1 MSAPIVLLAFANDRT
16 GQWASLREELAR
28 ERREIRAIFEAAE
41 QAGLCKVEPL
51 VDATP
56 RDVVGAF
63 QNPAW
68 RDRIAIFHF
77 SGHADSER
85 LLFESEDGGVAAA
98 AGMDLAEFLGRQ
110 QALTLVFLNGCATQ
124 GHVAAL
130 LAAGTRAVIGTER
143 KVDSVAAC
151 EFAIAFY
158 RALAQGRRGLREA
171 FDEAQ
176 AGARLIDGASTRGL
190 GYPSANAA
198 ALPAPCHAWSL
209 HVRPGAE
216 AVNDWCLD
224 LDPLLGLPLPTDIGL
239 PAEPFLNL
247 QSFGREQAGVFFGRG
262 GFIRSLHDALA
273 DPSTD
278 PILLL
283 CGQSGVGKSSLLYA
297 GLLPRLES
305 RFAVVVLE
313 RPPTVGVTA
322 RLAERIG
329 FGSRL
334 AEAWRSCERID
345 PKPLLV
351 VIDHAEDLLPDN
363 GSAKEDWEALRQELA
378 MLFLEPKRTP
388 RGKLLLAFRK
398 EWLADLTAG
407 LDAWKLPHMCKVLDR
422 LDLAGV
428 IESIEGVCQDP
439 RCQAKYQLTFAS
451 DRDGQPLANRI
462 AADLLADRRA
472 PVAPT
477 LQILLRRLWDRA
489 KSANDAEPV
498 IDAGLYEDEKQ
509 RGLLLDDFLQERMA
523 ELKRLYP
530 HMVESGLALD
540 ILHRHTNELDTS
552 TECVL
557 AQLDNEYAHCRGDL
571 QTALGFFKNGF
582 VLADATGP
590 GREAPKSTRLSHDTL
605 APLIRREFQR
615 SALPGQ
621 QARRILEER
630 SKRSVAILPQED
642 LAAVERGR
650 VGMRLW
656 TETETRMVES
666 ARHRRKLGR
675 WRQRWLRGV
684 VATLALAVLST
695 SAAITW
701 QWWEGLRY
709 QSLVL
714 AENARREA
722 ELGHTTVALLLALEA
737 LPSANR
743 VRPWVDRAE
752 TALAF
757 VLSHPIEQ
765 AVPPQPGQVLDAAFS
780 PDGHRLATA
789 GEQGAQLWGW
799 ADGRWDGKH
808 ENIHPLHEGKVY
820 QTLFS
825 ADSHYLLTASED
837 CTARV
842 WDAESSAELLR
853 IRQGGAVLQA
863 ELSPRGDTLITR
875 GEDGAVRLW
884 SGIASAIA
892 AAKTLGTP
900 LELSDDGKVARMLAK
915 GTRASHAAYSRD
927 GARIAIATGEDVHIL
942 NADSGQEIRRLPH
955 AGELTQTSF
964 SPDGRWLAAA
974 SLDGVAWLWDTADG
988 RKRLHLVHGDGVE
1001 AMAFSPDGHWLAT
1014 AARDKRVRVWSIA
1027 TGRELFDL
1035 NQGGPVWRVAFSAD
1049 GKTLAIVTQTAGLRL
1064 LTLAHGIETFR
1075 VQHSAPVESAQ
1086 FSPDGRFIATA
1097 SVDGEALIIDASNGN
1112 LRHRLKHGSEV
1123 NHASFSADGTQLATA
1138 ATDGS
1143 VRLWDA
1149 TTGKERLR
1157 MAHADKVWRA
1167 VFDQAAG
1174 RLLSVSE
1181 DGTARV
1187 WDTANGAE
1195 RLRLRHVDA
1204 VLDAA
1209 FSPDGHWIVTA
1220 SADGTA
1226 RLWDAQTGLGR
1237 FTWRHGAALRHA
1249 AFSPDGQRVVTA
1261 SADHSARVFVLSDG
1275 GESLVLK
1282 HQDSVESA
1290 AFSPDGR
1297 WILTASADRS
1307 ARIWNASTGEESLR
1321 LPHNQA
1327 LAYAAFSPDGRHVVT
1342 IPRESMVEEERDIG
1356 PRVWDIAAGQER
1368 FSIPHDATVTQA
1380 LFSPNGRGLLTVS
1393 QDKTIRFW
1401 AEGHLLLAGREM
1413 VEFARA
1419 SRLPQN
1425 TLTSAE
1431 RKRYFL
1437 GWE

>member
-1 MSAPIVLLAFANDRT
+1 MSVPIVLLAFANDRT

-41 QAGLCKVEPL
+41 QSGLCEVEPL

-56 RDVVGAF
+56 RDVVNAF

-77 SGHADSER
+77 SGHADSES

-110 QALTLVFLNGCATQ
+110 KALTLVFLNGCATD

-130 LAAGTRAVIGTER
+130 LEAGTQAVIGTQR

-158 RALAQGRRGLREA
+158 RALAQGRRSLREA
-171 FDEAQ
+171 FEEAR
-176 AGARLIDGASTRGL
+176 AGARLIDGAATRGL
-190 GYPSANAA
+190 SYASAHAA
-198 ALPAPCHAWSL
+198 TPPAPRHAWSL
-209 HVRPGAE
+209 YVRPGAE

-224 LDPLLGLPLPTDIGL
+224 PDPLLGLPLPTDIGL

-247 QSFGREQAGVFFGRG
+247 QSFGREEAGIFFGRR
-262 GFIRSLHDALA
+262 GFIRSLHDMLI

-283 CGQSGVGKSSLLYA
+283 CGQSGVGKSSLLLA

-313 RPPTVGVTA
+313 RPPTAGVTE
-322 RLAERIG
+322 LLTDRIG
-329 FGSRL
+329 FGASL
-334 AEAWRSCERID
+334 AEAWRLRERD
-345 PKPLLV
+345 DSRPLLA

-363 GSAKEDWEALRQELA
+363 GSAQEGWEALRQELA
-378 MLFLEPKRTP
+378 VLFLNPKRTP

-407 LDAWKLPHMCKVLDR
+407 LDSWKLPHTCKVLDR
-422 LDLAGV
+422 LDQAGV
-428 IESIEGVCQDP
+428 TESIEGVCKDP
-439 RCQAKYQLTFAS
+439 RCRAKYHLALAS
-451 DRDGQPLANRI
+451 DRDGQSLATRI

-472 PVAPT
+472 PVAPI

-489 KSANDAEPV
+489 KSANNAEPV
-498 IDAGLYEDEKQ
+498 IDADLYEDEKQ
-509 RGLLLDDFLQERMA
+509 RGLLLDDFLQERLA

-530 HMVESGLALD
+530 PLVESGLALD

-552 TECVL
+552 TECIL
-557 AQLDNEYAHCRGDL
+557 AHLNDEYAHCRSDL
-571 QTALGFFKNGF
+571 QKVLGCFKSGF

-590 GREAPKSTRLSHDTL
+590 GREAPKATRLSHNTL

-615 SALPGQ
+615 SVLPGQ

-630 SKRSVAILPQED
+630 SKRTDAMLPQED
-642 LAAVERGR
+642 LATVERGQA
-650 VGMRLW
+650 GMRLW
-656 TETETRMVES
+656 TETEARMVES

-675 WRQRWLRGV
+675 RRRRWLRSV
-684 VATLALAVLST
+684 MAALVLAVLST

-722 ELGHTTVALLLALEA
+722 ELGHTTLGLLLALEA

-743 VRPWVDRAE
+743 MRPWEDRAE

-757 VLSHPIEQ
+757 VLSHPMEQ
-765 AVPPQPGQVLDAAFS
+765 AVPPQPGQALDAAFS
-780 PDGHRLATA
+780 PNGRRLVIA
-789 GEQGAQLWGW
+789 GEQGAWLWGW
-799 ADGRWDGKH
+799 ADGRWDGTH
-808 ENIHPLHEGKVY
+808 ENVHPLHEGKVY
-820 QTLFS
+820 QAIFS
-825 ADSHYLLTASED
+825 PDSRYLLTASED
-837 CTARV
+837 RTARV
-842 WDAESSAELLR
+842 WDVESSAELLR

-863 ELSPRGDTLITR
+863 EISPRGDTLITR

-884 SGIASAIA
+884 SGIAAAIA
-892 AAKTLGTP
+892 AAKTTGIP
-900 LELSDDGKVARMLAK
+900 VELSDDGKVARMLEK
-915 GTRASHAAYSRD
+915 GTRASHANYSRD
-927 GARIAIATGEDVHIL
+927 GARIAIAIGRDAHIL
-942 NADSGQEIRRLPH
+942 DADSGQEIRHFSHPQ
-955 AGELTQTSF
+955 AITETSF
-964 SPDGRWLAAA
+964 SPDGRLLATA
-974 SLDGVAWLWDTADG
+974 SLDGVTWVWDTADG
-988 RKRLHLVHGDGVE
+988 RKRLHLAHGDSVE

-1014 AARDKRVRVWSIA
+1014 AARDNSARIWSIA
-1027 TGRELFDL
+1027 TGRELFHL
-1035 NQGGPVWRVAFSAD
+1035 NQDSPAWHVAFSAD
-1049 GKTLAIVTQTAGLRL
+1049 GKTLAIITENAGLRL
-1064 LTLAHGIETFR
+1064 LTLSNVIEAFR
-1075 VQHSAPVESAQ
+1075 VQHAASIESAQ

-1097 SVDGEALIIDASNGN
+1097 SVDGEARIIDANNGK
-1112 LRHRLKHGSEV
+1112 LLFRLEHGSEV
-1123 NHASFSADGTQLATA
+1123 NHASFSADGKQLATA
-1138 ATDGS
+1138 AADGT

-1157 MAHADKVWRA
+1157 MAHADKAWRA
-1167 VFDQAAG
+1167 VFDEAGG

-1195 RLRLRHVDA
+1195 RLRLRHDGS

-1209 FSPDGHWIVTA
+1209 FSPGGHWVVTA

-1226 RLWDAQTGLGR
+1226 RLWDAQTGLER
-1237 FTWRHGAALRHA
+1237 FIWRHEAALRHA
-1249 AFSPDGQRVVTA
+1249 AFSLDGQRVVTA
-1261 SADHSARVFVLSDG
+1261 SADHTARVFALMDG
-1275 GESLVLK
+1275 TERLVLR

-1290 AFSPDGR
+1290 IFSPDGQ

-1307 ARIWNASTGEESLR
+1307 ARMWNASTGEESLR

-1327 LAYAAFSPDGRHVVT
+1327 LAYAAFSPDGRHIVT
-1342 IPRESMVEEERDIG
+1342 IPRESLVEEEQDMG
-1356 PRVWDIAAGQER
+1356 PMVWDVATGLER

-1380 LFSPNGRGLLTVS
+1380 VFSPDGHGLLTVS
-1393 QDKTIRFW
+1393 QDKAIRFW
-1401 AEGHLLLAGREM
+1401 AEGHLLLAGQEM
-1413 VEFARA
+1413 VEFVLV

-1425 TLTSAE
+1425 TLTSGE

-1437 GWE
+1437 DWK